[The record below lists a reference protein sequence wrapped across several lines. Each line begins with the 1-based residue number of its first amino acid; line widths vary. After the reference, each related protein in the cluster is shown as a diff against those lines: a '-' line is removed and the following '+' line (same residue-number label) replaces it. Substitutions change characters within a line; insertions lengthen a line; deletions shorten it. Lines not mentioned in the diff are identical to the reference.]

1 MKRRCE
7 NIYQIARKAA
17 GLTQEQ
23 AAEML
28 YISVRSIA
36 EYEAGRTIPPDD
48 IVCKMIDLYKA
59 YWLGYQHLKQASEV
73 GRRFLPDIQ
82 ISDLAM
88 AVLRLQKETADV
100 GAIQTAMVEIVCDG
114 KIDGS
119 EQQRWKTVEREIS
132 EMAGAAMA
140 VIFSK

>member
-1 MKRRCE
+1 MKQDRR
-7 NIYQIARKAA
+7 NIYQIARKNA

-23 AAEML
+23 AAEL
-28 YISVRSIA
+28 LHISVRSLA
-36 EYEAGRTIPPDD
+36 EYESGRVTPPDD
-48 IVCKMIDLYKA
+48 IVCEMIELYKA

-73 GRRFLPDIQ
+73 GRRFLPDVQ

-100 GAIQTAMVEIVCDG
+100 GALQTAMVEIVCDG

-132 EMAGAAMA
+132 EMAGAAMS